1 LNLFPELLEVAT
13 KMTETNRLNEI
24 ETIFREILQELT
36 GTNTNGVSAA
46 QQRLQELNPTV
57 QELLALA
64 NKPQKLSDSF
74 DVSTVLELPK
84 EEDEDWDDMQRL
96 QRELDELC
104 SFVEAKEQPNL
115 CTTCGSECISYNQD
129 GETHWLCEQ
138 CYYGNQA
145 QEIGY
150 CGFPCDGYCQS
161 CGGGYDGTDEI

>member
-1 LNLFPELLEVAT
+1 
-13 KMTETNRLNEI
+13 MTDHTRLNEI
-24 ETIFREILQELT
+24 ENIFREILQELT
-36 GTNTNGVSAA
+36 GANTNGVSAA

-57 QELLALA
+57 KELLTLA
-64 NKPQKLSDSF
+64 NKPPKLSDAF

-84 EEDEDWDDMQRL
+84 DEDEDWDDMQRL

-104 SFVEAKEQPNL
+104 SFVEAKEQEQPNR
-115 CTTCGSECISYNQD
+115 CTTCGSDCVSYDMD
-129 GETHWLCEQ
+129 GETCWLCEQ

-161 CGGGYDGTDEI
+161 CGGGGYDGADEI